1 MEKKKK
7 RRERKERDDQK
18 ENVKNKKSRYVSEM
32 EVLNM
37 TSGYHKA
44 SGSCDHSTTL

>member
-44 SGSCDHSTTL
+44 SGSRDHSTTL